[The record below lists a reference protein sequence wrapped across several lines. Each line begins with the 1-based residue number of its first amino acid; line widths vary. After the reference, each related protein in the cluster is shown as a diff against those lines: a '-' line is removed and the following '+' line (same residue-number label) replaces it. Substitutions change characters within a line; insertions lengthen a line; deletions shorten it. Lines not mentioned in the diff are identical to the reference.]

1 MVEGRQGDIFE
12 AWRTGSYDV
21 IVLFGHKGINFLSSA
36 KGFNFLSSALEF
48 DRPLQPKTGSLHLPS
63 LPGDQFDGRPISLKG
78 GGTFFGC
85 ADFEQPGAPDGLS
98 DEKFGS
104 YLRPV
109 YEYCREHNLKRVI
122 CNGVQPLETD
132 EVAWDRRASL
142 LYEIANKNDKVF
154 TTFMNMTDIF
164 VRNQP

>member
-1 MVEGRQGDIFE
+1 MVEGRQGDIFG

-21 IVLFGHKGINFLSSA
+21 IVLFGHKGLS
-36 KGFNFLSSALEF
+36 FLSSALEF

-98 DEKFGS
+98 DEKLGS

-122 CNGVQPLETD
+122 CNGVQP
-132 EVAWDRRASL
+132 
-142 LYEIANKNDKVF
+142 
-154 TTFMNMTDIF
+154 
-164 VRNQP
+164 

>member
-1 MVEGRQGDIFE
+1 MVEGRQGDIFG

-21 IVLFGHKGINFLSSA
+21 IVLFGH

-98 DEKFGS
+98 DEKLGS

-132 EVAWDRRASL
+132 EEAWNKRASL

-154 TTFMNMTDIF
+154 TTFMNRTDIF